1 MGGGT
6 ISRTPFASGLLL
18 LATLMVT
25 GSPPFGLFWSE
36 LAILRAGFA
45 GPHLAVVAVFLAA
58 LVILFCGFFYQMGR
72 LTLGESPASGQR
84 TVLPERLDL
93 AMGTTVLAAIVAVVS
108 AFYLPEPLLAMIRA
122 ALRVVE
128 GA

>member
-1 MGGGT
+1 M
-6 ISRTPFASGLLL
+6 ASGLLL

-36 LAILRAGFA
+36 MTILKAGFF

-58 LVILFCGFFYQMGR
+58 LVVLFCGFFYQVGR
-72 LTLGESPASGQR
+72 LTLGPDTR
-84 TVLPERLDL
+84 PPDRPVLPERLDL
-93 AMGTTVLAAIVAVVS
+93 ALGTTLVAAIVAVVS
-108 AFYLPEPLLAMIRA
+108 AFYLPAPLVALVRA
-122 ALRVVE
+122 AVRVVE